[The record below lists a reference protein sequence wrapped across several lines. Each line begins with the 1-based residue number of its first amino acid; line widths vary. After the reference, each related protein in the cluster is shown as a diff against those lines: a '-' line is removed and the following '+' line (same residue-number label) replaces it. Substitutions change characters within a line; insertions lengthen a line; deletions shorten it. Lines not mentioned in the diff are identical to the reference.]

1 MTTEGHWNLGLLPFG
16 SFTLVGRHLCGG
28 KDQSSSVSSLN
39 PNASW
44 PLTSCVTIGPGLFSI
59 YKLRIKILAPIR
71 LIRKDKIFPVIGLM
85 HKKHQITGS
94 RHHHH
99 HSHSGHLCRVFLL
112 KGQVLGSRSKLPE
125 GPLLHRVLD
134 LCSVIKWKHLLSLNI
149 LLFTRL
155 SHRSK
160 VITLIVIVLIE
171 ESPRSGCLDN

>member
-1 MTTEGHWNLGLLPFG
+1 MW
-16 SFTLVGRHLCGG
+16 G

-44 PLTSCVTIGPGLFSI
+44 PLTSCVTIGHGLFSI

-94 RHHHH
+94 HHHH
-99 HSHSGHLCRVFLL
+99 HHHHYGHLYQVFLL

-125 GPLLHRVLD
+125 GPLLHRVLE
-134 LCSVIKWKHLLSLNI
+134 LCSVIIWKHLLSLNI

-160 VITLIVIVLIE
+160 LTLIVIVLIE
-171 ESPRSGCLDN
+171 ESPRSGCLGN